1 VKKAVCLEIRGKHH
15 LWSIDTAMSQRQID
29 DMRADGVEV
38 GELIY
43 TIPAWAVE
51 MGLLRPWCF
60 VQDVWN
66 FRNPFG

>member
-1 VKKAVCLEIRGKHH
+1 MKKAVTLDIRGKQHR
-15 LWSIDTAMSQRQID
+15 WSVDAVMSQRQID
-29 DMRADGVEV
+29 DMRADGVDV
-38 GELIY
+38 GELIN
-43 TIPAWAVE
+43 TVPEWAVD